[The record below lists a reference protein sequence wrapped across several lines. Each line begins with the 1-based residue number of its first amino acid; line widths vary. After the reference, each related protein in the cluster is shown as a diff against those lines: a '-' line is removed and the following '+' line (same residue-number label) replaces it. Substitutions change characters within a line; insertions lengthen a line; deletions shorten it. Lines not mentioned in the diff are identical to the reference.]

1 MQKNATADRKSP
13 AANNIGILASARIT
27 FRTPCQNLSNSA
39 RITFRTP
46 CQNLSNI
53 KSFKKEKV
61 TCKSLA
67 TGFAALL
74 HYPLV
79 EIHILTNCL
88 LADPSEMFPQPG

>member
-13 AANNIGILASARIT
+13 AANNIGILA
-27 FRTPCQNLSNSA
+27 SA